1 MSNATQPLTSNAAGG
16 KNGGANISNDLVN
29 QLNSKNAAGNV
40 DTLKNQAAAPTAQ
53 YQTTPAIPGSIFG
66 NAVTEPAIIST
77 MNDKISDLQNSVA
90 TNQSDLAA
98 AQAAYNKLAKQKV
111 AQTISTPVQR
121 TGITGALLNGGGGVW
136 GALGKISST
145 NPAYTKWQEQLSA
158 QSKKVNDLKAQLSK
172 NQTDLQKAISRQA
185 DLNAAGR
192 DAVSW
197 GLAAKA
203 AEENGLRNAM
213 QAYQQGMANAGVRN
227 AIMNAAINTVGNG
240 GGGK

>member
-77 MNDKISDLQNSVA
+77 MDDKISNLQNSVA

-111 AQTISTPVQR
+111 AQTISIP
-121 TGITGALLNGGGGVW
+121 TGITGVLLNGGGAW
-136 GALGKISST
+136 GALGKIAST